1 METLNGIM
9 GMVGN
14 LVIIGMIAWFVLKK
28 NK

>member
-14 LVIIGMIAWFVLKK
+14 LIIIGMIAWFVLKK